1 LETLAFAME
10 LKPASLPPGFGQ
22 TRGSEHEV
30 WLSADKL
37 RVIKATHAGEFG
49 RKFGP
54 DRFATLVEYLERI
67 RLLNDEFAVGWQIEG
82 VCGEGRSQR
91 IITSQPAFHGKPPK
105 LAEIRQFML
114 ERGFEFHRT
123 RFGDAWFRK
132 VDAVL
137 ISDAEPKNAVVTVNG
152 IMPFDFIIARPASN
166 ILKAADIMNP

>member
-1 LETLAFAME
+1 ME
-10 LKPASLPPGFGQ
+10 LRPASLPPGFGQ

-30 WLSADKL
+30 WLSADRL
-37 RVIKATHAGEFG
+37 HVIKATHAGEFG

-54 DRFATLVEYLERI
+54 DRFAKLDEYLERI
-67 RLLNDEFAVGWQIEG
+67 HLLNDEFAVGWQIEG

-91 IITSQPAFHGKPPK
+91 IITSQPSYQGKPPT

-132 VDAVL
+132 EDGVL
-137 ISDAEPKNAVVTVNG
+137 VSDAEPRNAVATANG
-152 IMPFDFIIARPASN
+152 IMPFDFIIARPASS
-166 ILKAADIMNP
+166 LLEAADIMGS

>member
-1 LETLAFAME
+1 ME
-10 LKPASLPPGFGQ
+10 LKPAHLPKGFGQ

-30 WLSADKL
+30 WLSDDKL

-54 DRFATLVEYLERI
+54 DRFATLREYLERI

-91 IITSQPAFHGKPPK
+91 IITSQPAYHGKPPT
-105 LAEIRQFML
+105 LTEIRQFML
-114 ERGFEFHRT
+114 ERGLEFHKT

-132 VDAVL
+132 EDGLL
-137 ISDAEPKNAVVTVNG
+137 ISDAEPKNAALTTNG
-152 IMPFDFIIARPASN
+152 IMPFDFLIARPTLELLKTAR
-166 ILKAADIMNP
+166 IL

>member
-1 LETLAFAME
+1 MD
-10 LKPASLPPGFGQ
+10 LKPASLPTGFGQ

-54 DRFATLVEYLERI
+54 DRFATLDEYLERI

-91 IITSQPAFHGKPPK
+91 IITSQPAYHGKPPT

-123 RFGDAWFRK
+123 RFGDAWCRK
-132 VDAVL
+132 EDRMLV
-137 ISDAEPKNAVVTVNG
+137 SDAEPKNAVMTEYG
-152 IMPFDFIIARPASN
+152 IMPFDFIIGRPRPELLALSG
-166 ILKAADIMNP
+166 LR

>member
-1 LETLAFAME
+1 ME

-54 DRFATLVEYLERI
+54 DRFATLDEYLERI

-82 VCGEGRSQR
+82 VYGEGRSQR
-91 IITSQPAFHGKPPK
+91 IITSQPAYHGKPPTM
-105 LAEIRQFML
+105 AEIRQFML

-123 RFGDAWFRK
+123 RFGDAWFRQEDGLM
-132 VDAVL
+132 V
-137 ISDAEPKNAVVTVNG
+137 SDAEPKNAVVTAKG
-152 IMPFDFIIARPASN
+152 IMPFDFIIARPTPELIKTAQ
-166 ILKAADIMNP
+166 IG